1 MHQRENEETYSN
13 DHLGTQGRGNLT
25 KITSSWPFWLLRPPV
40 LKNKNPRG
48 FFLKTSYPVG
58 FFAMKAALTFVTT
71 ALVSITVE
79 AHSNLIY
86 PKPRN
91 AIDSNDP
98 RWSGGK
104 SPDQWNDRW
113 NEDKRPCACRNGTDI
128 CDIGQTCLWMG
139 VGCSIGCKECDGG
152 IINGT
157 PVGANP
163 NSIDRCGSG
172 MKATINDPLHRTTN
186 RYESIYCP
194 WQAVFLHTKLKVID
208 SLPVFITRT
217 DSI

>member
-1 MHQRENEETYSN
+1 MYELPTHRIHTIIFLN
-13 DHLGTQGRGNLT
+13 LGSAVLVASD
-25 KITSSWPFWLLRPPV
+25 KIPTSPPGCLAGSLL
-40 LKNKNPRG
+40 
-48 FFLKTSYPVG
+48 
-58 FFAMKAALTFVTT
+58 MKMKVALTVFATT

-98 RWSGGK
+98 RWAGGK
-104 SPDQWNDRW
+104 SPDKWGDRW
-113 NEDKRPCACRNGTDI
+113 NDDKRPCACRNGTSI

-157 PVGANP
+157 AVGANP

-172 MKATINDPLHRTTN
+172 MKATVNDPLLRTTN
-186 RYESIYCP
+186 RY
-194 WQAVFLHTKLKVID
+194 
-208 SLPVFITRT
+208 
-217 DSI
+217 